1 MRSSTMAGVPSFR
14 SRAESGGTIL
24 FSDISSFSARTLD
37 LTPVETLGFVNNFFS
52 WITAEAL
59 QGGRGI
65 VDKYIG
71 DALMIVFSKEF
82 GAEDPFVEAV
92 QAARWMGEH
101 DVLSFVP
108 HIGIASGPVVAGY
121 VGTPLRYDASVFGAP
136 VALAARCA
144 GVDPPTE
151 NEPGPIISTRVV
163 FPAEEWG
170 ERDFAKVFPPQKLK
184 ISANLSKSG
193 NEELEERPMPWEIRE
208 AREVSM
214 RNLPDSEIREVV
226 NTSMHLPSSSAEERI
241 REAVDLL
248 RKAGIYR
255 PEKPPS

>member
-1 MRSSTMAGVPSFR
+1 MPTEYRYQSPADYLISKRLHVDAQLDDGWG
-14 SRAESGGTIL
+14 AEFPLKGRELEATIL

-144 GVDPPTE
+144 GVDRRPE
-151 NEPGPIISTRVV
+151 NEPGPIISTSASSQPRSGVS
-163 FPAEEWG
+163 A
-170 ERDFAKVFPPQKLK
+170 
-184 ISANLSKSG
+184 ISRRCFH
-193 NEELEERPMPWEIRE
+193 LEVE
-208 AREVSM
+208 
-214 RNLPDSEIREVV
+214 D
-226 NTSMHLPSSSAEERI
+226 
-241 REAVDLL
+241 L
-248 RKAGIYR
+248 RKLEQVRQRGTRRAADALGDQGGAGSLDA
-255 PEKPPS
+255 EPSRFRDP